1 MYKLYMYMH
10 CCTVILCTM
19 GTDNF
24 LIFLKFLIIAHY
36 MYTELALLK
45 IVIVNNN
52 YKMTAHH
59 TVN

>member
-1 MYKLYMYMH
+1 
-10 CCTVILCTM
+10 M